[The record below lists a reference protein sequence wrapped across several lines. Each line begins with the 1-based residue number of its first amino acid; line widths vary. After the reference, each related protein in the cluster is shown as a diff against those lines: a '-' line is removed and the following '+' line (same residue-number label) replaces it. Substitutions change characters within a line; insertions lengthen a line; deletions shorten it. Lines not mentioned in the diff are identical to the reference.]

1 MENLFVYVMF
11 FVGLIIIIKGGDW
24 FVDAAVWI
32 AITTGVPNILVGAT
46 LVSLATTLPEFFVS
60 TIATLE
66 GHSEMAIGNAIG
78 STICNIGLVLG
89 LCACISPIQIR
100 RKFFSIKGFMMIFSL
115 LCFYYFANDKVLVK
129 IEGFMLIL
137 FLIIYIIINV
147 FEFTNAGPSNSFKS
161 YYNIRWYNIL
171 INITKFVV
179 GAFAIIIGAKLLV
192 DNGVQIANIF
202 HIPEQVVSLTLIAL
216 GTSLP
221 ELVTSVT
228 ATIKG
233 HQGISVGNIIGA
245 NVLNITMVLG
255 ASSIIPKNGLVI
267 STRNIEIFN
276 KTMINVPQT
285 LILDIPMSFLLMC
298 ILVLCATFK
307 RKIDRKHGL
316 LIFVLYI
323 AYIVILGLISF

>member
-11 FVGLIIIIKGGDW
+11 FVGLIIIIKGGNW

-46 LVSLATTLPEFFVS
+46 IVSLATTLPEFFVS
-60 TIATLE
+60 TIAVVE
-66 GHSEMAIGNAIG
+66 GYSEMAIGNAIG

-89 LCACISPIQIR
+89 LCAFISPIQVR

-115 LCFYYFANDKVLVK
+115 LCFYYFANDKVLTK

-147 FEFTNAGPSNSFKS
+147 FEFNNADTSNSFKKHHNIGC
-161 YYNIRWYNIL
+161 YNIF
-171 INITKFVV
+171 INIAKFVV
-179 GAFAIIIGAKLLV
+179 GAFAVIIGAKLLV
-192 DNGVQIANIF
+192 DNGVRIANIL
-202 HIPEQVVSLTLIAL
+202 HIPKQVVSLTLIAL

-221 ELVTSVT
+221 ELVTSIT

-255 ASSIIPKNGLVI
+255 ASSIISNKGLMI
-267 STRNIEIFN
+267 SIRNIEIFN
-276 KTMINVPQT
+276 KTLVNVPQT

-298 ILVLCATFK
+298 ILVLCGTFR
-307 RKIDRKHGL
+307 RKVDRKHGL

-323 AYIVILGLISF
+323 AYIAILGLISF